1 MRKLYYLVILSLP
14 LICQADDYQ
23 SSLLVQTGQMRESDL
38 IVRTITDLESS
49 RICLAFY
56 IRTTGTSPVMN
67 CYDAASGYASSIN
80 QVGNFKEEQLIVRKI
95 KDTLNDVSCLVA
107 YVGTAGTSPSIDCY
121 KSRKSGKD
129 DLVRDGHLR
138 EGDLDIYRVVDKD
151 STKTCLVAYVSTS
164 GTAPSLKCYN
174 SQSGGQGG
182 LVQSSSL
189 RKGDLIVR
197 KIVDHANREECMISY
212 VSTEGTSPSINCF
225 DAVSSPRH
233 STSPTVSIHSGP
245 IHIFI
250 SGVQFLYLRQITGS
264 IRTPHPRHIGSV
276 MLRKYIMH
284 MLPCGYK
291 ILGSIFIWYDSC
303 LPMSLGAPWIPP
315 AIHFMHKTQKKW
327 MTPISG

>member
-1 MRKLYYLVILSLP
+1 MILSLP
-14 LICQADDYQ
+14 LICQADAYQ
-23 SSLLVQTGQMRESDL
+23 STLLVQTGQMRESDL
-38 IVRTITDLESS
+38 IVRTVTDLESS

-67 CYDAASGYASSIN
+67 CYDAVSGYASNIN
-80 QVGNFKEEQLIVRKI
+80 QVGNFKEEQLIVRKM

-107 YVGTAGTSPSIDCY
+107 YVGIPGTSPSIDCY
-121 KSRKSGKD
+121 KSRKSATD

-182 LVQSSSL
+182 LVQSGYL

-197 KIVDHANREECMISY
+197 KIVDYANREECLISY

-225 DAVSSPRH
+225 DVVSTPQL
-233 STSPTVSIHSGP
+233 STSPAASIP
-245 IHIFI
+245 
-250 SGVQFLYLRQITGS
+250 V
-264 IRTPHPRHIGSV
+264 TPKR
-276 MLRKYIMH
+276 
-284 MLPCGYK
+284 
-291 ILGSIFIWYDSC
+291 
-303 LPMSLGAPWIPP
+303 
-315 AIHFMHKTQKKW
+315 
-327 MTPISG
+327 